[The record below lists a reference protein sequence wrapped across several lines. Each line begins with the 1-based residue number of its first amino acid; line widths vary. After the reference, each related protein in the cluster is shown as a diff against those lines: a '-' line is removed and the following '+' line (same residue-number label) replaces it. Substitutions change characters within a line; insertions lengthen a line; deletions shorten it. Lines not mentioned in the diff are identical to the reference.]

1 MTPIAR
7 PPHVLELRSVRGTG
21 GGPEK
26 TILQGAARADPA
38 RFAVSVCYI
47 RDRRDEAFG
56 VTARATG
63 AAIDYQEIEERHSLD
78 PSIWPALGRVIAD
91 RRPDIIHAH
100 DYKTNLLGLMLWRAT
115 GVLPL
120 STAHGWTG
128 HSRRERFVYYP
139 FDKRVLARYP
149 RLVAVSS
156 DIRNE
161 LVRHGARPERVTT
174 ILNGIDHRLFRREPA
189 REAAE
194 RAALGIDAGATV
206 IGAVGRLEPQ
216 KRFDLLMDAVALL
229 RPSRPDLRLVIVG
242 DGSLRGALA
251 SHMAARSLADCC
263 IFTGHTL
270 DIAGVHHAFDL
281 FVQSSDYE
289 GTPNAVLE
297 AMALESPIVATGVGG
312 TAELALDGVHGVIV
326 EPGDAR
332 ILADAITSTLADPPA
347 ARRRARAA
355 RSRIERE
362 LSFDA
367 RMQHLEAVYE
377 EMMENAAGSPAFAGS
392 YS

>member
-1 MTPIAR
+1 MSRPIR
-7 PPHVLELRSVRGTG
+7 ILELRSVRGTG

-251 SHMAARSLADCC
+251 SHMAARNLADCC

-367 RMQHLEAVYE
+367 RMQHLEAIYE

>member
-1 MTPIAR
+1 MSRPIR
-7 PPHVLELRSVRGTG
+7 ILELRSVRGTG

-78 PSIWPALGRVIAD
+78 PSIWRALGRVIAD

-100 DYKTNLLGLMLWRAT
+100 DYKTNVLGLMLWRAK

-149 RLVAVSS
+149 RVVAVSS

-216 KRFDLLMDAVALL
+216 KRFDLLIDAVALL

-242 DGSLRGALA
+242 DGSLRGALS
-251 SHMAARSLADCC
+251 SHMAARNLADCC

-367 RMQHLEAVYE
+367 RMQHLEAIYE

>member
-1 MTPIAR
+1 MSRPIR
-7 PPHVLELRSVRGTG
+7 ILELRSVRGTG

-78 PSIWPALGRVIAD
+78 PSIWRALGRVIAD

-156 DIRNE
+156 EIRNE

-251 SHMAARSLADCC
+251 SHMAARNLADCC

-367 RMQHLEAVYE
+367 RMQHLEAIYE

>member
-1 MTPIAR
+1 MPRPIR
-7 PPHVLELRSVRGTG
+7 ILELRSVRGTG

-26 TILQGAARADPA
+26 TILQGAARTDPA
-38 RFAVSVCYI
+38 RFEVSVCYI
-47 RDRRDEAFG
+47 RDRRDAAFG
-56 VTARATG
+56 VTARTTG
-63 AAIDYQEIEERHSLD
+63 TAIVYREIEERHSFD
-78 PSIWPALGRVIAD
+78 PSIWPALGRIIVD

-100 DYKTNLLGLMLWRAT
+100 DYKTNLLGWLLWRAT

-120 STAHGWTG
+120 STVHGWTG

-139 FDKRVLARYP
+139 FDKQVLARYP

-189 REAAE
+189 REAGA
-194 RAALGIDAGATV
+194 RAALRIDADATV

-242 DGSLRGALA
+242 DGSLRDALA
-251 SHMAARSLADCC
+251 SHMAARNLADCC

-289 GTPNAVLE
+289 GTPNSNRRSSRPGRGAQRNWPWT
-297 AMALESPIVATGVGG
+297 ACTASSSRPATRGSWPTPSPPRSRTRG
-312 TAELALDGVHGVIV
+312 
-326 EPGDAR
+326 P
-332 ILADAITSTLADPPA
+332 
-347 ARRRARAA
+347 RAA
-355 RSRIERE
+355 GRGRPVCASSASCHSTHACSASKRSTKK
-362 LSFDA
+362 
-367 RMQHLEAVYE
+367 
-377 EMMENAAGSPAFAGS
+377 
-392 YS
+392 